1 MTKPIQIRNE
11 EVVRDIREAAA
22 LTHQTIT
29 DVVAEG
35 VRAVLVRARQ
45 QASPET
51 RRRRVDAIVAD
62 FQAAVRVHGGPMI
75 TDDDLYDENGLPR

>member
-22 LTHQTIT
+22 LTNQSIT

-35 VRAVLVRARQ
+35 ARVVLERAKRRTSHEDRQKAIDRIIAEYRALPKTGR
-45 QASPET
+45 
-51 RRRRVDAIVAD
+51 
-62 FQAAVRVHGGPMI
+62 ML
-75 TDDDLYDENGLPR
+75 TDDDLYDEDGFPR